1 MERDNAAGPATLD
14 QRAEG
19 RSMPGWLRATLVF
32 ATIVAA
38 LGIILLLDLH
48 RYLTIEVLAENR
60 AWLLDQVANN
70 AVVAIVSFV
79 AIYAVVVALSVP
91 GAAVLTIAGGFLFG
105 TWLGAFYAVIGAT
118 LGAIGIFLFVKAGL
132 GDALEARAGSTVD
145 RLRTGFHDNALGY
158 LLFLR
163 LLPVFPF
170 FAVNLAAAILGVPL
184 RTFAFA
190 TLVGIIPGSLVY
202 ASIGNGLGFV
212 IEEEME
218 ADLGAIFAP
227 EVFLPLVGLAL
238 LSLAPV
244 VYKVVKRR
252 RAGEIS

>member
-1 MERDNAAGPATLD
+1 MEPEDAARSAPIN
-14 QRAEG
+14 QRTED
-19 RSMPGWLRATLVF
+19 RSIPGWLRATLVF

-38 LGIILLLDLH
+38 LGVFFLLDLD
-48 RYLTIEVLAENR
+48 RLLTLDALAENR
-60 AWLLDQVANN
+60 AWLLQQVDSN
-70 AVVAIVSFV
+70 AVVVAVIFV
-79 AIYAVVVALSVP
+79 AIYATVVALSVP

-105 TWLGAFYAVIGAT
+105 TTFGALYAVIGAT

-145 RLRTGFHDNALGY
+145 RLRTGFQENALGY

-170 FAVNLAAAILGVPL
+170 FVVNLAAAVLRVPL
-184 RTFAFA
+184 RTFVFA
-190 TLVGIIPGSLVY
+190 TLIGIIPGSLVY
-202 ASIGNGLGFV
+202 SSIGNGLGFL

-227 EVFLPLVGLAL
+227 EIFLPLLGLAL

-244 VYKVVKRR
+244 AYKAIKRR
-252 RAGEIS
+252 RASENG

>member
-1 MERDNAAGPATLD
+1 MERDNATGPATLD

-19 RSMPGWLRATLVF
+19 RGIPGWLRATLVF

-48 RYLTIEVLAENR
+48 RYLTLEALAENR

-105 TWLGAFYAVIGAT
+105 TWLGALYAVIGAT

-132 GDALEARAGSTVD
+132 GDALKARAGSTVD
-145 RLRTGFHDNALGY
+145 RLRIGFHDNALGY

-218 ADLGAIFAP
+218 ANLGAIFAP

-252 RAGEIS
+252 RAGENS